1 MSVTAPQGFSAAGV
15 AAGLKSSGDP
25 DVAVVLNHGPD
36 DAAAAVFTTNRFPA
50 APVLWSRQVL
60 AGERARAVVLNSGGA
75 NACTGPEGFQDTH
88 ATAEHAAAELGL
100 GAIDVAVAS
109 TGLIGVRLPMDK
121 LTAGVTAAVKALSED
136 GGADAA
142 RAIMTTDSV
151 PKTTVQQPATA
162 GRIGGMAK
170 GAGMLAPSL
179 ATMLVVLTTDA
190 VVAAGAARTGA
201 EDGHQRE
208 LRAGRLRRLPVDQRH
223 GARAWPTAPAG
234 SRRRAEEFTEAL
246 TAAATDLA
254 MQLLADAEGSTK
266 DIAITVRNAASVE
279 DALTAGRACARNNL
293 LKTALFGNDPNWGR
307 VLAAIGTTDAAFEAD
322 QVDVTINGVTVCRG
336 GAIGDPREGVD
347 LTGRAITHR
356 RRPEGRRRAGDDLD
370 QRPVHRLRARELGVL
385 HMSRT
390 RTRHRPTSASTS
402 PPPSGGCRR
411 RSAPG
416 GSCAGTTRRAT
427 PARSPSSPARC
438 RGSRSS
444 TATSW

>member
-1 MSVTAPQGFSAAGV
+1 VTVTAPAGFSAAGV
-15 AAGLKSSGDP
+15 AAGLKSSGAL

-60 AGERARAVVLNSGGA
+60 TGERARAVVLNSGGA

-88 ATAEHAAAELGL
+88 ATAEHAATELGL
-100 GAIDVAVAS
+100 GATDVAVAS

-151 PKTTVQQPATA
+151 PKTTVQARSGPDGGWTV
-162 GRIGGMAK
+162 GGMAK

-190 VVAAGAARTGA
+190 VVPPEVLQRALKQATSVSFERVDSDGCLSTNDTVIVLSSGASGIT
-201 EDGHQRE
+201 
-208 LRAGRLRRLPVDQRH
+208 
-223 GARAWPTAPAG
+223 PT
-234 SRRRAEEFTEAL
+234 AEEFAEAL
-246 TAAATDLA
+246 TSAATDLA

-266 DIAITVRNAASVE
+266 DIAITVRKAATVQ

-322 QVDVTINGVTVCRG
+322 RVDVTINGVTVCRG
-336 GAIGDPREGVD
+336 GSIGDPREGVD
-347 LTGRAITHR
+347 LTGRAITI
-356 RRPEGRRRAGDDLD
+356 DVDLN
-370 QRPVHRLRARELGVL
+370 
-385 HMSRT
+385 
-390 RTRHRPTSASTS
+390 
-402 PPPSGGCRR
+402 
-411 RSAPG
+411 
-416 GSCAGTTRRAT
+416 AGTEQAT
-427 PARSPSSPARC
+427 IWTNDLSIAYVHENSAY
-438 RGSRSS
+438 S
-444 TATSW
+444 T